1 VYIED
6 MTDELDI
13 ATVFRLKRRRRKEGL
28 SDAERVAINLFR
40 RKGVKVSLLARVFK
54 VAKNTCY
61 YKAVTGEAPS
71 YPTSM
76 RSNPAGETNAI
87 IEELG
92 EERAW
97 KKFVTPK
104 MRRAVNAALKAEE
117 ARRDLEEQRD
127 W

>member
-1 VYIED
+1 

-40 RKGVKVSLLARVFK
+40 REGVNVRILARVFK
-54 VAKNTCY
+54 VSPNTCY
-61 YKAVTGEAPS
+61 YKAVTGKAPS

-87 IEELG
+87 IEKLG
-92 EERAW
+92 EKRA
-97 KKFVTPK
+97 KKEFITPE
-104 MRRAVNAALKAEE
+104 MRRAVNAALKAEKE
-117 ARRDLEEQRD
+117 RRDREERRD
-127 W
+127 WG